1 MKMNNIKAMVALGV
15 LALASTSCEN
25 GDWDFPDFDYSTTYF
40 AYQGEQN
47 PIRTITLGED
57 PEYDTKLDNNHSVR
71 SLPQWV
77 VCMTTKTM

>member
-25 GDWDFPDFDYSTTYF
+25 GDWDFPDFEYSTTYF
-40 AYQGEQN
+40 AYQGN
-47 PIRTITLGED
+47 RTLSVPLLWVKILSMIPNWTIT
-57 PEYDTKLDNNHSVR
+57 TSVR